1 MLAYERRAR
10 WIRRMQDR
18 AARRREREI
27 GPPGRLRRRLSLD
40 ASRWLGDG
48 SRRAA

>member
-1 MLAYERRAR
+1 MTTYQRRAR

-18 AARRREREI
+18 AERRREREWSRQA
-27 GPPGRLRRRLSLD
+27 GPAPSLWSESWQ
-40 ASRWLGDG
+40 AVG

>member
-1 MLAYERRAR
+1 MTTYQRRAK

-18 AARRREREI
+18 AGRRREREWARQAT
-27 GPPGRLRRRLSLD
+27 PAFSLWSEGVW
-40 ASRWLGDG
+40 ATG

>member
-1 MLAYERRAR
+1 MTTYQRRAK

-18 AARRREREI
+18 AERRREREWSRQAA
-27 GPPGRLRRRLSLD
+27 PAFSWWSEELR
-40 ASRWLGDG
+40 AAG

>member
-1 MLAYERRAR
+1 MLTYQRRAK

-27 GPPGRLRRRLSLD
+27 YREWSAR
-40 ASRWLGDG
+40 RWLPDDTGFN
-48 SRRAA
+48 RAA